1 MCIYHQINI
10 LLVFCILVIFVTI
23 QAVKLII
30 FLHNIAYTST
40 SLWIAIV
47 CQFRVDKSIMNTV
60 HAKENLF
67 CCHINSISPIK
78 CIMLIYCMYFKRN
91 FVIALLW
98 RCPTYS
104 DHSVYQITQH
114 FSLLSGPIWLTSHQN
129 SAFDFTML
137 IISLPLTQ
145 ILCRLYHKNT
155 CR

>member
-1 MCIYHQINI
+1 MCIYHQITI

-47 CQFRVDKSIMNTV
+47 LSIQGWQIHYEYCSRNI
-60 HAKENLF
+60 K
-67 CCHINSISPIK
+67 SISPIK

-114 FSLLSGPIWLTSHQN
+114 FSLLSGPIWLTSHQY

-137 IISLPLTQ
+137 IVSLPLTQ